1 MPVPVDC
8 LTTPSDRTLPR
19 YISKNNTIHCQ
30 MTGTDNSPY
39 YNPARQDTK
48 GNFLLKTLKKTM
60 SLTNLD
66 FSSMTQVM
74 VSAIV

>member
-1 MPVPVDC
+1 
-8 LTTPSDRTLPR
+8 
-19 YISKNNTIHCQ
+19 